1 MSLLEE
7 IVSRKKAE
15 VAVAR
20 KRHSLQDLEGALPT
34 APSVRPL
41 TAIRREGAVA
51 SPGVIAEMKRQSPS
65 RGLIRDPYD
74 PEALAAS
81 YWHSGARAL
90 SILTDGPF
98 FGGSLGDLSR
108 VRETP
113 AGEALPLLRKDF
125 VVDPYQVVESRVAGA
140 DILLLIV
147 RILPGELLSEL
158 LQLGSSL
165 GLTMLVE
172 THTEEE
178 VRRALEAGARV
189 VGVNSR
195 DLDTL
200 KVDLDRGARLL
211 SGIPP
216 GVIKVA
222 ESGLKTPSDYLRM
235 GELGADF
242 VLVGESFLLSEDPGR
257 ALEVFC
263 GIVD

>member
-15 VAVAR
+15 IVDAR
-20 KRHSLQDLEGALPT
+20 KRRSLQDLERALPT
-34 APSVRPL
+34 APSLRPL
-41 TAIRREGAVA
+41 TAKRRDGGN
-51 SPGVIAEMKRQSPS
+51 SRPGVIAEMKRRSPS

-74 PEALAAS
+74 PAALADS
-81 YWHSGARAL
+81 YWRSGAQAL

-98 FGGSLGDLSR
+98 FGGDLEDLSL
-108 VRETP
+108 VRKTP

-158 LQLGSSL
+158 LHLASSL
-165 GLTMLVE
+165 GLTVLVE
-172 THTEEE
+172 THTEGE
-178 VRRALEAGARV
+178 VERALAAGARV

-211 SGIPP
+211 AGIPP
-216 GVIKVA
+216 EIVKVA
-222 ESGLKTPSDYLRM
+222 ESGLKTPADYLRM
-235 GELGADF
+235 GDLGADF
-242 VLVGESFLLSEDPGR
+242 VLVGERFLLSDNPGR

>member
-7 IVSRKKAE
+7 IVSRKKSE
-15 VAVAR
+15 IVVAR
-20 KRHSLQDLEGALPT
+20 ERRSLQDLERAIPT

-41 TAIRREGAVA
+41 TAIRREGATA
-51 SPGVIAEMKRQSPS
+51 SPGVIAEMKRRSPS

-74 PEALAAS
+74 PEALAES
-81 YWHSGARAL
+81 YWRSGARAL

-98 FGGSLGDLSR
+98 FGGNLEDLSR
-108 VRETP
+108 VRKTP

-125 VVDPYQVVESRVAGA
+125 VVDPYQVVESRAAGA

-158 LQLGSSL
+158 LHLGSSL
-165 GLTMLVE
+165 GLTVLVE
-172 THTEEE
+172 AHTEGE
-178 VRRALEAGARV
+178 VERALAAGARV

-211 SGIPP
+211 SKLPSEI
-216 GVIKVA
+216 VKVA
-222 ESGLKTPSDYLRM
+222 ESGLKTSADYRRM

>member
-1 MSLLEE
+1 M
-7 IVSRKKAE
+7 
-15 VAVAR
+15 
-20 KRHSLQDLEGALPT
+20 
-34 APSVRPL
+34 
-41 TAIRREGAVA
+41 
-51 SPGVIAEMKRQSPS
+51 
-65 RGLIRDPYD
+65 
-74 PEALAAS
+74 
-81 YWHSGARAL
+81 
-90 SILTDGPF
+90 
-98 FGGSLGDLSR
+98 
-108 VRETP
+108 
-113 AGEALPLLRKDF
+113 
-125 VVDPYQVVESRVAGA
+125 VDPYQVIESRVAGA

-172 THTEEE
+172 THTEDE